1 MGRPL
6 RADGRQTRQAILDA
20 ALALFAQKGYFGTSL
35 RDIARAVGVRESA
48 LYNYFSGKDALFS
61 ALIIAERE
69 HKAEQLSGLLESPIA
84 DARSVLER
92 LATLTI
98 DRFCAPRQR
107 QLFRVLMSDGMR
119 LAKEGRLNH
128 LLERMTSGAA
138 PLRDLMRRLVAAG
151 FLRPAA
157 PELLEA
163 EFMGPLLLWRH
174 LHALGATNPL
184 LTDRQAFVR
193 SHVEQFLLGATPR
206 PRPEQ
211 LDRAPRTRAAVA
223 SLSARPRPGRSTRG
237 AV

>member
-1 MGRPL
+1 
-6 RADGRQTRQAILDA
+6 
-20 ALALFAQKGYFGTSL
+20 
-35 RDIARAVGVRESA
+35 
-48 LYNYFSGKDALFS
+48 
-61 ALIIAERE
+61 
-69 HKAEQLSGLLESPIA
+69 
-84 DARSVLER
+84 
-92 LATLTI
+92 
-98 DRFCAPRQR
+98 
-107 QLFRVLMSDGMR
+107 
-119 LAKEGRLNH
+119 
-128 LLERMTSGAA
+128 MTSGAA

-211 LDRAPRTRAAVA
+211 LDRALASMSDIDREVLALRHFEELSNSETAQVLGLTEQAASIRYIRALGRLKNILTAV
-223 SLSARPRPGRSTRG
+223 SGIGSQPK
-237 AV
+237 